1 MVQIL
6 SFGLARKVGATN
18 GASPNRQALRDATYL
33 DQRSLLRQ
41 RIDPEI
47 PMRTL
52 LVLVGIAALVI
63 LAGMVT
69 GFINIDQTQ
78 TAQLPRIEGG
88 QAPEFK
94 ADVGKIDLGTER
106 KVIEVP
112 KVEVERPGAEPT
124 PTQ

>member
-1 MVQIL
+1 
-6 SFGLARKVGATN
+6 
-18 GASPNRQALRDATYL
+18 
-33 DQRSLLRQ
+33 
-41 RIDPEI
+41 
-47 PMRTL
+47 MRTL

-63 LAGMVT
+63 LAGMAT

-94 ADVGKIDLGTER
+94 ADVGKIDLGTEK

-112 KVEVERPGAEPT
+112 KVQVQRPGAEPT
-124 PTQ
+124 PVQ

>member
-1 MVQIL
+1 
-6 SFGLARKVGATN
+6 
-18 GASPNRQALRDATYL
+18 
-33 DQRSLLRQ
+33 
-41 RIDPEI
+41 
-47 PMRTL
+47 MRTL

-63 LAGMVT
+63 LAGMAT

-94 ADVGKIDLGTER
+94 ADVGKIDLGTEK

-112 KVEVERPGAEPT
+112 KVQVQRPGAEPT
-124 PTQ
+124 PAQ